1 MLLVSILRDAR
12 MSSFSKTLA
21 AVLLSGIAVA
31 ARAEAPVAVQPDAV
45 TITPHASVI
54 RKFGW
59 DTSGLP
65 DFSVLRADVALAQ
78 RASGA
83 LHKAVFVLSRGEGGH
98 DLLVVSESA
107 LTQRPQAVEALVA
120 LHEQARQWLV
130 SHPEEAARLV
140 AADAGIGEAHAAT
153 LMARRDFSVSRP
165 GPSLAH
171 ALKSNSNG
179 AANDVVEAL
188 LADQPMRAAARK
200 LEQVALAPDR
210 RAAGPAR

>member
-12 MSSFSKTLA
+12 MSSFRQTLV

-31 ARAEAPVAVQPDAV
+31 ARAEAPGAVQPDAV

-78 RASGA
+78 RAAGA
-83 LHKAVFVLSRGEGGH
+83 AHKGVFVLSRGESGH
-98 DLLVVSESA
+98 DLLVVSEA
-107 LTQRPQAVEALVA
+107 VLKQRPQAVEALVA

-130 SHPEEAARLV
+130 RHPEEAVRLV
-140 AADAGIGEAHAAT
+140 AADAGVSEAQAAA
-153 LMARRDFSVSRP
+153 LMARRDFSVARP

-171 ALKSNSNG
+171 ALKSSPNS
-179 AANDVVEAL
+179 ASADVVDAL

-200 LEQVALAPDR
+200 LEQVAYASDR
-210 RAAGPAR
+210 PAGRAGW